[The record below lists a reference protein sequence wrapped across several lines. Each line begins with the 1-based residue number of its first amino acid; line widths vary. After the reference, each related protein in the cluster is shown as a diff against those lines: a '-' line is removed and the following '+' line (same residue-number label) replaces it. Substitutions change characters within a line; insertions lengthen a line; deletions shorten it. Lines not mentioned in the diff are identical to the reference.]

1 MKKDTLMKSA
11 LIGLL
16 SSGCSMM
23 GMKMGMKDRHPASAG
38 TVHCKGVATK
48 WVNDCGT
55 NHHKCAGQAKSN
67 FSKHEWLKMNND
79 DCMAVQEAL
88 KNKAVRMYIEKVQKG
103 TVVAT
108 KRGKKF

>member
-1 MKKDTLMKSA
+1 MMKKNTLMKSA

-16 SSGCSMM
+16 SSGCGSMM
-23 GMKMGMKDRHPASAG
+23 GMKMRHPASAGG

-67 FSKHEWLKMNND
+67 FHKKEWLKMSEK
-79 DCMAVQEAL
+79 DCMEVKNAL
-88 KNKAVRMYIEKVQKG
+88 KSKSVRSYVEKIQKG